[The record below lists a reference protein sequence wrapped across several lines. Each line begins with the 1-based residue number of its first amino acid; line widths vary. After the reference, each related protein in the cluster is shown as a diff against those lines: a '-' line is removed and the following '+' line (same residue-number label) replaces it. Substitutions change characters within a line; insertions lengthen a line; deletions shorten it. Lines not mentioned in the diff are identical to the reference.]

1 MIFFGQFVNLQIEA
15 SRNVMKLKAI
25 SEIRRKELRVAAFL
39 VLQEEGLTGTTLEK
53 VAAKAGASK
62 GIVLHY
68 FKNKQEVFEHAMRE
82 ANAALRDNLATRLKQ
97 SLTPTARL
105 DAIIEVNFDPQFF
118 RQSVCQ
124 GWMALCAAV
133 PYDPVLWRI
142 QKAIHARMRSNLI
155 FCLKGL
161 VQPNQVNG
169 AALAIAALIDGL
181 WIRHAMQTDTMSR
194 EDAVL
199 QVKTLVG
206 QFIQQRVG

>member
-1 MIFFGQFVNLQIEA
+1 
-15 SRNVMKLKAI
+15 MKLKTI
-25 SEIRRKELRVAAFL
+25 SEIRRKELRIAAFL

-82 ANAALRDNLATRLKQ
+82 ANAELRDRLAARLRQ
-97 SLTPTARL
+97 AVTPSARL
-105 DAIIEVNFDPQFF
+105 DAIIDVNFDPQFF

-142 QKAIHARMRSNLI
+142 QKAIHGIARI
-155 FCLKGL
+155 TIE
-161 VQPNQVNG
+161 VV
-169 AALAIAALIDGL
+169 AADHQML
-181 WIRHAMQTDTMSR
+181 
-194 EDAVL
+194 AVL
-199 QVKTLVG
+199 C
-206 QFIQQRVG
+206 QQIVLEALPKRISRNRDAA